1 MSQLLNSDNALK
13 SWADSNRDSRFRDVP
28 VDIKKVT
35 YDVESKKYTHK
46 YANICKLFDIDAK
59 QRPEDGDI
67 TRRRRMK
74 PRARVS
80 RLCMPIQG
88 EYSTYGDYRTGNFFV
103 HLFNLCKAHGLF
115 EPKLLV
121 NHAFMHNW
129 SPAIYANDDYLSQFE
144 IPESYCLRWHNFIRK
159 NILEADIDDVKF
171 YAYKE
176 TSIGPPFAYAN
187 GTFFSINDI
196 LYGQA
201 EDMETVMQVA
211 LKKDFSVVKKS
222 FFPLF
227 SAIHDEQ
234 VYVSQIG
241 LDNYKGS
248 IIDLYLRSILP
259 TAVEGFRMNSI
270 DKVINIKDT
279 EDATLNNEYYTK
291 DRAFNLFLPG
301 SILFGKIDSRKFS
314 KLCADLCGYKYSFG
328 AVRRRGILNMAWPS
342 QASSLVSSKM
352 VMAKLEDSSNGF
364 ANTSDVSIDGYREFL
379 RHCYSRGSGKFLF
392 LNGDRS
398 NAETFVTTNYDKFR
412 LLIPPELRKLY
423 DFQDSAF
430 VLGDGTRP
438 TYFIEGLPS
447 GSGRTTELNWFAGT
461 YEAIYTLSEI
471 LKEPIHTVLDA
482 YLTSVENEQPFF
494 NIGEFTIKLF
504 MPTDDIP
511 LVIYGPTERLD
522 LTCTQDSIS
531 SQRKMEW
538 NVNSEAMTTFGM
550 NITKDGLSAAQV
562 SVISKL
568 FYSEHPGFFVK
579 DCFSTHSKLVMLPHD
594 LRRDIDRLLTKFY
607 GIDEVFYQAAGN
619 AFLGWLKDL
628 GIPLSA
634 VVDQYSPMGKIV
646 YGNLVDKDALYDSTR
661 VDTSYIQDIFN
672 WYKKTVRD
680 HFSQDS
686 NTK

>member
-1 MSQLLNSDNALK
+1 MTHKSNSESALR
-13 SWADSNRDSRFRDVP
+13 SWADANRESKFRDVP
-28 VDIKKVT
+28 VNFKKVT
-35 YDVESKKYTHK
+35 YDVVSRPYSHK
-46 YANICKLFDIDAK
+46 YSKICKLFDIDAK
-59 QRPEDGDI
+59 QRPNDGDI
-67 TRRRRMK
+67 TRRKRMK

-80 RLCMPIQG
+80 RLCMPIKG
-88 EYSTYGDYRTGNFFV
+88 EYSTYGDYRTANFFI

-129 SPAIYANDDYLSQFE
+129 SPAIYYNEDYVADIEIPDDYALE
-144 IPESYCLRWHNFIRK
+144 WHNFIRD
-159 NILEADIDDVKF
+159 NIINADIEDVKF

-187 GTFFSINDI
+187 GTFFTIDDI
-196 LYGQA
+196 LYGHA

-227 SAIHDEQ
+227 TAIHDEQ

-241 LDNYKGS
+241 LENYTGS
-248 IIDLYLRSILP
+248 IVDLYLRSILP

-270 DKVINIKDT
+270 DKVINISKEEEANLHT
-279 EDATLNNEYYTK
+279 SYYTK

-301 SILFGKIDSRKFS
+301 GILFGKINSRLFS
-314 KLCADLCGYKYSFG
+314 QFCADICGYKYSFG
-328 AVRRRGILNMAWPS
+328 AVRRRGILNMSWPS

-352 VMAKLEDSSNGF
+352 VMAKLEDSNNGF
-364 ANTSDVSIDGYREFL
+364 ANTSDVSVDGYKAFL
-379 RHCYSRGSGKFLF
+379 SHCYSLGYGKFIF

-398 NAETFVTTNYDKFR
+398 NAETFVTTNYSKFR
-412 LLIPPELRKLY
+412 LLIPPELRNLY

-447 GSGRTTELNWFAGT
+447 GSGRTTEINWFAGT
-461 YEAIYTLSEI
+461 YEAIYTISQLLHVSMGE
-471 LKEPIHTVLDA
+471 VLREYVKSIRA
-482 YLTSVENEQPFF
+482 EQPYFM
-494 NIGEFTIKLF
+494 IGKFVIKLF

-511 LVIYGPTERLD
+511 LIIYGDVDSLD
-522 LTCTQDSIS
+522 LTCVKEENASK
-531 SQRKMEW
+531 RKMEW
-538 NVNSEAMTTFGM
+538 SYNYESMTTFGM
-550 NITKDGLSAAQV
+550 NIDKNNLTAAQV

-579 DCFSTHSKLVMLPHD
+579 DCFSTHSKLVMLPHE

-607 GIDEVFYQAAGN
+607 GIDEVFYQSAGN

-634 VVDQYSPMGKIV
+634 VVDQYSPTGKIV
-646 YGNLVDKDALYDSTR
+646 YGNLVNQDTLYDSTR
-661 VDTSYIQDIFN
+661 VDTSYIQDVFN
-672 WYKKTVRD
+672 WYKRTVRNK
-680 HFSQDS
+680 SQS
-686 NTK
+686 IKQRE